1 MSGMNKRESWGREKV
16 ELKNDLKYCCLY
28 YCGPTG
34 TENVF
39 WNRTECVG

>member
-1 MSGMNKRESWGREKV
+1 MNKRERGGGEKV
-16 ELKNDLKYCCLY
+16 ELKNDLKYWGLY

-34 TENVF
+34 TEKVF